1 MSKKNA
7 SVQLKEFAVM
17 ALLALGGLG
26 LMAWGANMTRST
38 GSFVFMPGGLVAL
51 AGALAVMAA
60 FYYHYRKDFRRGKG
74 RKAFAGYVALAALN
88 GFVAMLVVRFLFR
101 K

>member
-1 MSKKNA
+1 M
-7 SVQLKEFAVM
+7 L
-17 ALLALGGLG
+17 LLAVGGLA
-26 LMAWGANMTRST
+26 LMAWGANITRST
-38 GSFVFMPGGLVAL
+38 GSFVFMPGGPVAL
-51 AGALAVMAA
+51 AGGLAVVAA
-60 FYYHYRKDFRRGKG
+60 FYYHYPKDFRRAHG